1 MSPTPPPSP
10 LDRRAFLTR
19 LAGVG
24 GAALATAYA
33 LPAWAESLGDDALA
47 AAWRDQIG
55 LQLFTVRDRF
65 PTDYAGTLQA
75 VAKIGFKEV
84 QPTMSYGGKTPA
96 EVKAILAA
104 AGLTAPTTHVSPP
117 MGADFERTLDD
128 YASIGHRYTTVRVS
142 TEGRGGGG
150 AGGGRPAGGPPG
162 AAPGGAGGA
171 AGGPP
176 AGAGAPP
183 SAPGAGVAG
192 APRGQRPPPAPQ
204 TLDGVKR
211 TAAALNEAGRI
222 TQKHGLKV
230 IVHNHTIEFAPLA
243 DSSQRPY
250 DVFLAETDP
259 SLVAMELDIGWA
271 AVAGV
276 KAVDLFR
283 QAPGRFEVW
292 HVKDI
297 TGLAALEGK
306 TQAERQR
313 AAQIVPVGQGEI
325 DYKPI
330 FAQAQAAGL
339 KHFYVEQ
346 DSAPASGDSLAA
358 AAASE
363 SPLAGALS
371 CST

>member
-1 MSPTPPPSP
+1 MSPTSP
-10 LDRRAFLTR
+10 RSPIDRRAFLTR

-24 GAALATAYA
+24 GAALASSYV
-33 LPAWAESLGDDALA
+33 LPAWAESLGDGALTA
-47 AAWRDQIG
+47 PWRDQIG

-75 VAKIGFKEV
+75 VATIGYKQV
-84 QPTMSYGGKTPA
+84 QPTMNYGGRTPA
-96 EVKAILAA
+96 DVKAILDG

-117 MGADFERTLDD
+117 TGADFERTLED
-128 YASIGHRYTTVRVS
+128 YAKIGHRYTTVRIS
-142 TEGRGGGG
+142 TEGRGGG
-150 AGGGRPAGGPPG
+150 AGGGRPPG
-162 AAPGGAGGA
+162 AAAGAGGA
-171 AGGPP
+171 PRAAGDSAAAAGTPASGPRP
-176 AGAGAPP
+176 
-183 SAPGAGVAG
+183 
-192 APRGQRPPPAPQ
+192 QRPPAPPQ
-204 TLDGVKR
+204 TLDAVKR
-211 TAAALNEAGRI
+211 TADALNQAGRI

-230 IVHNHTIEFAPLA
+230 IVHNHTVEFAPLA

-250 DVFLAETDP
+250 DVLLAETDP

-276 KAVDLFR
+276 KALDLFR

-313 AAQIVPVGQGEI
+313 AAQIVPVGQGEV

-330 FAQAQAAGL
+330 FAQAETAGL

-358 AAASE
+358 AAMSYRA
-363 SPLAGALS
+363 LVKVLGA
-371 CST
+371 